1 MKLVLKTS
9 HDKIVVLSS
18 LCHSWQMVPREQLL
32 RTLTEGPTESSLEAT
47 LCSSTALINIGLGDI
62 YVSEQEAKQETIYV
76 T

>member
-1 MKLVLKTS
+1 
-9 HDKIVVLSS
+9 
-18 LCHSWQMVPREQLL
+18 MVPREQLL